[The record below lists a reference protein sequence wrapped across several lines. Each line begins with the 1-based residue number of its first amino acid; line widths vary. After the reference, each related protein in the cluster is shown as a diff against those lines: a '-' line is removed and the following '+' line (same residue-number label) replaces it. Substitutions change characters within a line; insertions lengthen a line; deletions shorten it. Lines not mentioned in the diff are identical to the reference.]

1 MHVLLFLH
9 LAVLAVTIWGT
20 VILHS
25 PAWQPADTETA
36 AAIVYGMWAGSAAAL
51 AAWAVFVSTF
61 QHSSLQAWTCRTA
74 CFMLLSCSLGSSSV
88 QHHSNPNTAQSRS
101 PLQQLSETLHAL
113 FGQEDLTWSDYLL
126 AVTLVGISQKLDYTD
141 QAHQQL
147 PTTHTPSTPQ
157 GHAAGT
163 AGAQRGDSWNT
174 NPLWVSDAQARNGQ
188 LAHSCRAEA
197 CGEDTLVAALRYQT
211 HALAVY
217 GWAMHMW
224 ANRRAGAVGTHKL
237 MRSSLQA
244 RSLCSDRASSLC
256 STNWVKS
263 ASYKR

>member
-25 PAWQPADTETA
+25 PDWQPADTGTA

-74 CFMLLSCSLGSSSV
+74 CFMLLSCNLGSSSV
-88 QHHSNPNTAQSRS
+88 QHHSNPNTARSRS

-126 AVTLVGISQKLDYTD
+126 AVTLVGISQKLD
-141 QAHQQL
+141 QANQTHQQL
-147 PTTHTPSTPQ
+147 PTSLIAPAAPTPSTPQ
-157 GHAAGT
+157 APAAGT

-174 NPLWVSDAQARNGQ
+174 NPLWVSDAQARNDQ

-217 GWAMHMW
+217 AYGWAMHMW
-224 ANRRAGAVGTHKL
+224 ANRRAGAVGTH
-237 MRSSLQA
+237 
-244 RSLCSDRASSLC
+244 
-256 STNWVKS
+256 
-263 ASYKR
+263 